1 MSIAF
6 GICIVGLVGGM
17 GYYLSAVYL
26 WHRTLENVMGNSI
39 PFNKTLGCIGIL
51 GLILLFAFLISL
63 MAERNP
69 RNPH

>member
-17 GYYLSAVYL
+17 AYYLSAVYL

-51 GLILLFAFLISL
+51 GLILLFAFLMSL

-69 RNPH
+69 KNPH